1 MGYSSRYHAASLA
14 AVFLALAIGILIGVG
29 FGDNV
34 LTNTKRDLEASLT
47 GDLEAARGRS
57 DQLAGQLA
65 QSEEFAQQVYPT
77 LVSDQLAERQI
88 GVLALG
94 ELPDDLSSAIEDA
107 LRPTGARLVAVAVV
121 REPPDLGSLAGR
133 LSETRLADLD
143 TNSDSV
149 EALGKGVGRQIIL
162 GGSLLTRV
170 RSQLLS
176 RASGRFGDIDGLIV
190 VREQPGEMEPQD
202 RTVTGRLESGL
213 LDGIVAAGA
222 TPVGVEAT
230 EADPSSIAF
239 FTSHDLSTVDDL
251 DLVSG
256 QVAMVFA
263 LLGAEGNFGV
273 KDTADS
279 LLPDLLTPTPA
290 GP

>member
-34 LTNTKRDLEASLT
+34 LTSTQRDLEASLT

-57 DQLAGQLA
+57 DDLAARLD
-65 QSEEFAQQVYPT
+65 QSEEFVQRVYPT
-77 LVSDQLAERQI
+77 LVSDQLAGQEI

-94 ELPDDLSSAIEDA
+94 GLPEDISSDIETA
-107 LRPTGARLVAVAVV
+107 LRPTGARLVSVAVV

-149 EALGKGVGRQIIL
+149 EALGTGVGRQIVL
-162 GGSLLTRV
+162 GGNLIDRV
-170 RSQLLS
+170 RSQLMS
-176 RASGRFGDIDGLIV
+176 RASGRFGNLDGLIV
-190 VREQPGEMEPQD
+190 VRDQPTEMEPSD
-202 RTVTGRLESGL
+202 KVATGRLESGL

-222 TPVGVEAT
+222 TPVGVET
-230 EADPSSIAF
+230 TGTDSSSIQF
-239 FTSHDLSTVDDL
+239 FTSNDLSTVDNL
-251 DLVSG
+251 DQVAG
-256 QVAMVFA
+256 QVALVFA

-273 KDTADS
+273 KESADS
-279 LLPDLLTPTPA
+279 LLPDLLTPAP
-290 GP
+290 

>member
-34 LTNTKRDLEASLT
+34 LTSTQRDLEASLT

-57 DQLAGQLA
+57 DDLSARID
-65 QSEEFAQQVYPT
+65 QSEEFAQRVYPT
-77 LVSDQLAERQI
+77 LVSDRLAGQEV

-94 ELPDDLSSAIEDA
+94 GLPEGLSGAIEAA
-107 LRPTGARLVAVAVV
+107 LRPTGARLVSVSVV

-149 EALGKGVGRQIIL
+149 EALGKGVGRQVVL
-162 GGSLLTRV
+162 GGTLLERV
-170 RSQLLS
+170 RGQLMS
-176 RASGRFGDIDGLIV
+176 RASGRFGDLDGLIV
-190 VREQPGEMEPQD
+190 VREQPTEMEAVD
-202 RTVTGRLESGL
+202 RAATGRLESGL

-230 EADPSSIAF
+230 DTDPSSIQF

-251 DLVSG
+251 DQAAG
-256 QVAMVFA
+256 QVALVFA

-279 LLPDLLTPTPA
+279 LLPDLLTPAPSS
-290 GP
+290 

>member
-34 LTNTKRDLEASLT
+34 LTSTQRDLEASLT

-57 DQLAGQLA
+57 DDLAARLD
-65 QSEEFAQQVYPT
+65 QSEEFVQRVYPT
-77 LVSDQLAERQI
+77 LVSDQLAGQEI

-94 ELPDDLSSAIEDA
+94 GLPEDISSDIETA
-107 LRPTGARLVAVAVV
+107 LRPTGARLVSVAVV

-149 EALGKGVGRQIIL
+149 EALGTGVGRQIVL
-162 GGSLLTRV
+162 GGNLIDRV
-170 RSQLLS
+170 RSQLMS
-176 RASGRFGDIDGLIV
+176 RASGRFGNLDGLIV
-190 VREQPGEMEPQD
+190 VRDQPTEMEPSD
-202 RTVTGRLESGL
+202 KVVTGRLESGL

-222 TPVGVEAT
+222 TPVGVET
-230 EADPSSIAF
+230 TGTDSSSIQF
-239 FTSHDLSTVDDL
+239 FTSNDLSTVDNL
-251 DLVSG
+251 DQVAG
-256 QVAMVFA
+256 QVALVFA

-273 KDTADS
+273 KESADS
-279 LLPDLLTPTPA
+279 LLPDLLTPAP
-290 GP
+290 

>member
-34 LTNTKRDLEASLT
+34 LTSTQRDLEASLT
-47 GDLEAARGRS
+47 GDLDAARGRS
-57 DQLAGQLA
+57 DDLAARLD
-65 QSEEFAQQVYPT
+65 QSEEFAQAVYPT
-77 LVSDQLAERQI
+77 LVSDQLAGQEV

-94 ELPDDLSSAIEDA
+94 GVPEGLSDAIEAA
-107 LRPTGARLVAVAVV
+107 LRPTGARLVSVAVV

-143 TNSDSV
+143 TNDDSV
-149 EALGKGVGRQIIL
+149 EALGTGVGRQIAL
-162 GGSLLTRV
+162 GGDLIDRV
-170 RSQLLS
+170 RGQLMS
-176 RASGRFGDIDGLIV
+176 RASGRFGDLDGLIV
-190 VREQPGEMEPQD
+190 VREQPSEMEPED
-202 RTVTGRLESGL
+202 RVATGRLESGL
-213 LDGIVAAGA
+213 LDGIVVAGA

-230 EADPSSIAF
+230 DTDPSSIQF

-251 DLVSG
+251 DHVAG
-256 QVAMVFA
+256 QVALVYA

-279 LLPDLLTPTPA
+279 LLPDLLTPAPS
-290 GP
+290 P